1 MKFTLVFSI
10 LSGAACVGAT
20 RTKSVFGGECKLT
33 VVEYLCIEDD
43 CEDTRLT
50 CEDSQGKIYPVLGTN
65 SEDITNMVN
74 KKTLQ
79 SGISVLNPNQEDGI
93 TFDGENINIDVSNGV
108 SLEKLDIKQG
118 NYVMSPKTGDNK
130 MLLVLIDALD
140 YQVTYSAAQLSS
152 DVFGTNDDHT
162 DNVNVRSVFKA
173 CSANALRIYPGVDDV
188 MDAPGTIRVTINM
201 NLDGNS
207 DGNILNA
214 AIAAAGAKLGIT
226 LPGSYQNV
234 YFAKNGC
241 YNNGV
246 GPGCGYG
253 AYAGIGSWYSM
264 YPSRYIT
271 YSAIQ
276 AHEHGHNLG
285 LYHSG
290 EDVTYDD
297 HSCMM
302 GNPLY
307 YDEIGKMCF
316 NPAKSWYLG
325 WYPGSAELVFNKN
338 TNSVMHEK
346 LVGAGEW
353 SDATQGNVVIK
364 IEFGSKDLYV
374 GFNRKAGANSDNK
387 EFSDKVTV
395 TEAQNAAYSYQSYV
409 RADLAKDEEYE
420 QNGVRVKVCDLV
432 TSVVPGYAN
441 VVIYDPTKNDGGCK
455 TTTGSPTRRITEAP
469 TRLLNESPTAIP
481 TSGPTPSNGSPT
493 ESPTAVPTSSDGPT
507 QSNEFPTESPTAVP
521 TSSDGPT
528 QSNEFPTESPTG
540 IPTSSDG
547 PTSFELPTN
556 SPTESPTNS
565 PTESP
570 TNNPTESPTNSPT
583 ESPTNSPTESP
594 TNSPTESPTNSPTE
608 SPTNSPTKSPTES
621 PTKKSVPTGSPSI
634 KMTKKQCLANAK
646 ELKDTKMKNAAT
658 ANTKCINKCP
668 NNPKK
673 KKKCLKKCNKTK
685 SKAVRK
691 INKQDRKANNVCKK
705 IRR

>member
-1 MKFTLVFSI
+1 
-10 LSGAACVGAT
+10 
-20 RTKSVFGGECKLT
+20 
-33 VVEYLCIEDD
+33 
-43 CEDTRLT
+43 
-50 CEDSQGKIYPVLGTN
+50 
-65 SEDITNMVN
+65 MVN
-74 KKTLQ
+74 RKTLQ

-93 TFDGENINIDVSNGV
+93 TFDGENINIDVSNGF

-118 NYVMSPKTGDNK
+118 YYVMSQKTGDNK

-140 YQVTYSAAQLSS
+140 YQVTYSATQLSS

-162 DNVNVRSVFKA
+162 DNVNVRSVYKA

-207 DGNILNA
+207 DENILNA
-214 AIAAAGAKLGIT
+214 AIAAAGAKLGIS

-246 GPGCGYG
+246 GPGCPYG
-253 AYAGIGSWYSM
+253 AYAGYGSWYSM
-264 YPSRYIT
+264 YPSQYIT

-285 LYHSG
+285 LFHSG
-290 EDVTYDD
+290 KDLTYDD

-307 YDEIGKMCF
+307 SDEIGKMCF

-353 SDATQGNVVIK
+353 SDAAQGNVVIK
-364 IEFGSKDLYV
+364 IEFGSNDLYV

-395 TEAQNAAYSYQSYV
+395 TEAENAFYSYQSYV

-441 VVIYDPTKNDGGCK
+441 VVIYDPKKNDGGCK
-455 TTTGSPTRRITEAP
+455 TTTGLPTRRITEAP
-469 TRLLNESPTAIP
+469 TRLLTESPTAIP
-481 TSGPTPSNGSPT
+481 TSGPTPSNRSPT
-493 ESPTAVPTSSDGPT
+493 ESP
-507 QSNEFPTESPTAVP
+507 
-521 TSSDGPT
+521 
-528 QSNEFPTESPTG
+528 
-540 IPTSSDG
+540 
-547 PTSFELPTN
+547 FEL
-556 SPTESPTNS
+556 
-565 PTESP
+565 
-570 TNNPTESPTNSPT
+570 
-583 ESPTNSPTESP
+583 
-594 TNSPTESPTNSPTE
+594 PTNSPTE

-634 KMTKKQCLANAK
+634 KLTKKRCLANAK
-646 ELKDTKMKNAAT
+646 GLKDTKMKNAAAAKT
-658 ANTKCINKCP
+658 QCIKKCP

-673 KKKCLKKCNKTK
+673 KRKNCLKKCNKTK

-691 INKQDRKANNVCKK
+691 INKQDRKAKNVCKK
-705 IRR
+705 IRG